1 MIPLELTLRYASAA
15 DLAAHLAEQPGALL
29 LRIANAQD
37 LVAYTQLLLYI
48 RLPDDGCDTAAELLQ
63 ALPNLGLVVRLSDPD
78 AVASL
83 LTDASVTS
91 PATLPVISGGRP
103 PEELAEEQAGDAEG
117 DGGEPDP
124 DDDGSD
130 EDGEGS
136 DDDGGR
142 RRVVGAALP
151 AGSTV
156 LSWPIEKLQ
165 SEWHTLTTPE
175 KIRVAKH
182 GKRPARSMVL
192 RGGDKNLQAFLLLNP
207 KIGIDEIAV
216 MAGQA
221 SLDPALLRRIAM
233 SPDWVRNTNVA
244 RALVTNPKLSTPLV
258 QKVLPHLSVDEVRR
272 LTKSGKVRASLK
284 RLLMK
289 RIEGGR

>member
-1 MIPLELTLRYASAA
+1 MLPLELTLRYASAA
-15 DLAAHLAEQPGALL
+15 DLAAHLAEQLGALL

-37 LVAYTQLLLYI
+37 LVAYRQLVLYI
-48 RLPDDGCDTAAELLQ
+48 RLPNDGCDTAAELLQ
-63 ALPNLGLVVRLSDPD
+63 ALPNLGLVVRLEDPNAISSLVSDAPD
-78 AVASL
+78 A
-83 LTDASVTS
+83 TQ
-91 PATLPVISGGRP
+91 PTLPVISGGRP
-103 PEELAEEQAGDAEG
+103 AEELAEEQAGDANG

-124 DDDGSD
+124 NDDGDDSGD
-130 EDGEGS
+130 EQAK
-136 DDDGGR
+136 

-151 AGSTV
+151 PGSTV

-165 SEWHTLTTPE
+165 ADWHTLTTPE

-192 RGGDKNLQAFLLLNP
+192 RGGDKNLQAFLLVNP

-233 SPDWVRNTNVA
+233 SPDWVRNSKVA

-258 QKVLPHLSVDEVRR
+258 QKVLPHLSVDELRR

-284 RLLMK
+284 RLFMK
-289 RIEGGR
+289 RIERGR